1 MQVTSKLAK
10 VMTLPTFEICSLWGS
25 FLPEGCFFQGVVTF
39 GGQNMLYKI
48 DMTELTF
55 CKIKDGKS

>member
-1 MQVTSKLAK
+1 
-10 VMTLPTFEICSLWGS
+10 MTLPTFEICSLWGS